1 MKRRDKWMT
10 GIAALTV
17 GLMGGCV
24 TNELVAE
31 DIAQVLVSESVGFGR
46 FHEREVVTYD
56 RLEDV
61 KVFADMLRNADE
73 EPGIVNMAAP
83 EYDVE
88 VRYTSDEADRYYV
101 WLGESGKPTSLM
113 NVNDTNIVYLV
124 PSDVTDQL
132 IELLETNN

>member
-17 GLMGGCV
+17 GLMGGCE
-24 TNELVAE
+24 TSELVAE
-31 DIAQVLVSESVGFGR
+31 DIVQVRIAESVDFGR
-46 FHEREVVTYD
+46 FQEQAVLTYD

-73 EPGIVNMAAP
+73 QPGIVNMATP

-88 VRYTSDEADRYYV
+88 VRFKSDETDRYYV
-101 WLGESGKPTSLM
+101 WIGESGKPTSLM
-113 NVNDTNIVYLV
+113 NVNDTNTVYLV
-124 PSDVTDQL
+124 PADVTDEL
-132 IELLETNN
+132 IELLETD

>member
-17 GLMGGCV
+17 GLMGGCE

-31 DIAQVLVSESVGFGR
+31 DIAQVLVSESVDFGR
-46 FHEREVVTYD
+46 FQEQAVVTYD

-61 KVFADMLRNADE
+61 KVFADMIRNADE
-73 EPGIVNMAAP
+73 EPGIVNMATP

-88 VRYTSDEADRYYV
+88 VHYKSDQTDRYYV
-101 WLGESGKPTSLM
+101 WLGESGMLTSLM
-113 NVNDTNIVYLV
+113 NVNDTHTVYRV
-124 PSDVTDQL
+124 PAEVTDRLIQL
-132 IELLETNN
+132 LKKQ